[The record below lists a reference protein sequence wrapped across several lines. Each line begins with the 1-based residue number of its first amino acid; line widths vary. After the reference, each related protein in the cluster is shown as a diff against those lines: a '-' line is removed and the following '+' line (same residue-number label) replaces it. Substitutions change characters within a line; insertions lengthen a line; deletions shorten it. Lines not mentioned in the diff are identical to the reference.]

1 MLDYYLIFLS
11 TVLTREVVSCI
22 SIGIDEFEYEIVED
36 DDEFA
41 VEYEIVEDD
50 DKLAAEDE
58 DEINDDD
65 EIVTVGD
72 EIVTVGDEIDDCEDK
87 FFSDGVVIDDGD
99 KIVDG
104 TYELVDEEEIDTII

>member
-1 MLDYYLIFLS
+1 Y
-11 TVLTREVVSCI
+11 
-22 SIGIDEFEYEIVED
+22 

-72 EIVTVGDEIDDCEDK
+72 EIDD
-87 FFSDGVVIDDGD
+87 
-99 KIVDG
+99 
-104 TYELVDEEEIDTII
+104 

>member
-1 MLDYYLIFLS
+1 MATHVTTVVKNVKYFDNKPNCNLRTLGGPDMRDALAYSFVQNPLLLLDFLS
-11 TVLTREVVSCI
+11 TVLTRDVVSCI
-22 SIGIDEFEYEIVED
+22 SIGIDEIEYEIAEY

-65 EIVTVGD
+65 EIVT
-72 EIVTVGDEIDDCEDK
+72 
-87 FFSDGVVIDDGD
+87 
-99 KIVDG
+99 
-104 TYELVDEEEIDTII
+104 

>member
-1 MLDYYLIFLS
+1 MFNIILKRKLEDFYSSTEFMTLFMVLATSVSNGNLKLLLDFLS
-11 TVLTREVVSCI
+11 TVLTRDVVSCI
-22 SIGIDEFEYEIVED
+22 SIGIDEIEYEIAEY

-72 EIVTVGDEIDDCEDK
+72 E
-87 FFSDGVVIDDGD
+87 
-99 KIVDG
+99 
-104 TYELVDEEEIDTII
+104 